1 MGFLFRSKEDNTKN
15 KMNTQISKLQHGPD
29 KNFDDLAHKFKKK
42 VYGNL
47 KGRIRLEVLKRDL
60 AEFFPDMLDKS
71 SSSRLRILDAGSGHG
86 PFSLFLARLGHDVT
100 LCDISAN
107 MLELAQ
113 QDINRHKLHSRTT
126 LIHGPIQTLEKNQTT
141 PYDMV
146 LCHAVLEWVDDPQ
159 DLITHLLD
167 HLKPDGILSVTFY
180 NLNGMIFKNLLRT
193 NYKKILNQKYT
204 GWAGSLTPTHPLK
217 PETVLNWF
225 EKHRLTLL
233 CHSGM
238 RVFHDYILNMEDKDR
253 CPDVVV
259 KLELEFSRQMPY
271 RDLGRYQ
278 HILLQKSNSNM
289 VMEKE
294 NRNEDTLL

>member
-1 MGFLFRSKEDNTKN
+1 
-15 KMNTQISKLQHGPD
+15 MNTQRSKPPHEPD
-29 KNFDDLAHKFKKK
+29 KNFDDLAHKFKRK

-60 AEFFPDMLDKS
+60 TEFFPDILDKNCLT
-71 SSSRLRILDAGSGHG
+71 RLRILDAGSGHG
-86 PFSLFLARLGHDVT
+86 PFSLFLAQLGHHVT

-107 MLELAQ
+107 MLDLARQ
-113 QDINRHKLHSRTT
+113 EIDKYHLHSRTT
-126 LIHGPIQTLEKNQTT
+126 IIHEPIQTLGKSQTGS
-141 PYDMV
+141 YDMV

-159 DLITHLLD
+159 EIIVHLLD
-167 HLKPDGILSVTFY
+167 HLNPGGILSVTFY
-180 NLNGMIFKNLLRT
+180 NLNGMVFKNLLRT

-225 EKHRLTLL
+225 ENHGLTLL

-238 RVFHDYILNMEDKDR
+238 RVFHDYILNLEDKDR
-253 CPDVVV
+253 HPDVVV
-259 KLELEFSRQMPY
+259 KLELEFSRKLPF

-278 HILLQKSNSNM
+278 HILLQK
-289 VMEKE
+289 
-294 NRNEDTLL
+294 RNE